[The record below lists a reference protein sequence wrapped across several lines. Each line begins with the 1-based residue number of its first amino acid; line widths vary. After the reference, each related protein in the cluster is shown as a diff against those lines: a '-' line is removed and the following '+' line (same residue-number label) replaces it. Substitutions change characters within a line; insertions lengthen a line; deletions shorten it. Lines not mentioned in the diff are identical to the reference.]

1 MIVDAHHHF
10 WQVAAQEQPW
20 RDDRHGAIARDYTP
34 EDLATELTRAGVDR
48 TVLIQSVDEPAEND
62 RLLRYAEAPY
72 VGAVV
77 GWLPLSDP
85 KAARQEIERLASGIA
100 SQRGPGRDADPGISG
115 ERSVAGGEA
124 PSPPP
129 PAGPAAGG
137 AGGLEWFADA
147 FSGVRCL
154 VGRDPLDWLVDSVD
168 LFRELAGAGV
178 AWDVVPVTAA
188 QTKAVLGL
196 ADAVPELRIV
206 VDHLGRPPIDTG
218 GWEPWAGLVRELAGC
233 PRVGMKVSLGID
245 LLTELEDWP
254 DLRRYLEW
262 VVDCFGAD
270 RLMVASNWPVVLLR
284 ASYGEAWSRL
294 RAALEQVVQNGD
306 GLAAV
311 LGGTAADYY
320 RIN

>member
-10 WQVAAQEQPW
+10 WQVAAQAQPW
-20 RDDRHGAIARDYTP
+20 RDDRHDAIARDYTP
-34 EDLATELTRAGVDR
+34 EDLATELTAAGVDR
-48 TVLIQSVDEPAEND
+48 TVLIQSVDEPAENN
-62 RLLRYAEAPY
+62 RLLQYAEAPY

-77 GWLPLSDP
+77 GWLPLSDS
-85 KAARQEIERLASGIA
+85 KAARQEIERI
-100 SQRGPGRDADPGISG
+100 
-115 ERSVAGGEA
+115 
-124 PSPPP
+124 
-129 PAGPAAGG
+129 
-137 AGGLEWFADA
+137 GGLDK

-154 VGRDPLDWLVDSVD
+154 VGRDPLEWLADSVD
-168 LFRELAGAGV
+168 LFRELADAGV

-196 ADAVPELRIV
+196 ADAVPELRIA
-206 VDHLGRPPIDTG
+206 VDHLGRPPVDSG

-245 LLTELEDWP
+245 LLTELDAWP
-254 DLRRYLEW
+254 DIRRCLAW
-262 VVDCFGAD
+262 VVECFGAD

-284 ASYGEAWSRL
+284 ASYGQAWTNL
-294 RAALEQVVQNGD
+294 RAALEEVVQDQD